1 MHTDIKRKIEGV
13 FREVFDD
20 ESLVVSDTL
29 STETLSAWDSLG
41 HIRLISALE
50 DDLAITF
57 TLEEIESMTSVAKIL
72 AVLASRS

>member
-1 MHTDIKRKIEGV
+1 MHNDIKRKIEGV

>member
-41 HIRLISALE
+41 HIRLMSALE